1 VLAAAA
7 PGVTIIDLSHHVPA
21 FDVRAGARTLLRAA
35 PDLRTGVVL
44 AVVDPGVGSARRGL
58 CLPVGA
64 AGAAPT
70 CFVGPDNGLLIA
82 AAERVGGGPIERA
95 FTLRDGAPRAGRG
108 RTFDG
113 RDLFAPVAAAL
124 CRGVP
129 PQEVGEPVDP
139 RALVRLPEP
148 VVERGRLSNG
158 RSYVRAELT
167 WVDRFGNAQLAATSG
182 EAARAGLPSAGA
194 VFVSAAGG
202 DERATMV
209 RRVDTFAELAH
220 GELGLLVDANGYV
233 AVVAGKGSAAELL
246 HLHEGQ
252 VVTLTW

>member
-7 PGVTIIDLSHHVPA
+7 PGVTIIDLTHHVPA
-21 FDVRAGARTLLRAA
+21 FDVRAGAQTLLRAA
-35 PDLRTGVVL
+35 PHLGAGVVL

-58 CLPVGA
+58 CLPVWSPGEP
-64 AGAAPT
+64 PT
-70 CFVGPDNGLLIA
+70 FFVGPDNGLLIA
-82 AAERVGGGPIERA
+82 AAEQVGGGAVARVFA
-95 FTLRDGAPRAGRG
+95 LHDGARRAGTG

-129 PQEVGEPVDP
+129 PSDVGEPVDP
-139 RALVRLPEP
+139 RSLVRLPEG
-148 VVERGRLSNG
+148 VVERGRLGDG
-158 RSYVRAELT
+158 RPYVRAELT

-182 EAARAGLPSAGA
+182 ETVRAGLPVAGA
-194 VFVSAAGG
+194 VFVSVPGG
-202 DERATMV
+202 DEPATV
-209 RRVDTFAELAH
+209 LRRVDTFADLAH
-220 GELGLLVDANGYV
+220 GELGLLVDANGHV
-233 AVVAGKGSAAELL
+233 AVVAGEGSAAELL